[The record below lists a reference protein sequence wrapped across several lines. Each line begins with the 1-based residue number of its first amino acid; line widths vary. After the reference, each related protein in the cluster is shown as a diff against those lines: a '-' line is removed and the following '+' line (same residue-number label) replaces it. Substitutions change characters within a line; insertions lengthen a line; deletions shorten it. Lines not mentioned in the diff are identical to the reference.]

1 MLPMVEVKAL
11 IKLGDAPQKNI
22 IRRAALRSMKKRES
36 ERMSNEK
43 YKNIFLH
50 ISTAK
55 TIHTLKYL
63 RYLTYIL

>member
-1 MLPMVEVKAL
+1 
-11 IKLGDAPQKNI
+11 
-22 IRRAALRSMKKRES
+22 
-36 ERMSNEK
+36 MSNEK

-63 RYLTYIL
+63 RYLTYILWNTIIKDGKSNLYKNDLYVKE